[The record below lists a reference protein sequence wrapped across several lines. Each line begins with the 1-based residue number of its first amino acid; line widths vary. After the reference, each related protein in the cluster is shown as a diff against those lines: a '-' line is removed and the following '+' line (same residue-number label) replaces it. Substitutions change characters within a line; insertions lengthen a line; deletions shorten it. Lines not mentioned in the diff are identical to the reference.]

1 MSRHPYVM
9 FAVNMILSFI
19 VMYFVM
25 FSMVDGWSDFRNNL
39 NMFYMA
45 LTMVAPMGV
54 IMLLTM
60 GGMYPNRKL
69 NAAIY
74 LVLIIVFVGAL
85 AGTRTQALI
94 GDRQFIA
101 SMVPHHSGAIL
112 MCRNA
117 SLRDPELISLCAAIS
132 RGQRAEI
139 EQMDAIKTR
148 LGGGD

>member
-85 AGTRTQALI
+85 A
-94 GDRQFIA
+94 
-101 SMVPHHSGAIL
+101 V
-112 MCRNA
+112 
-117 SLRDPELISLCAAIS
+117 
-132 RGQRAEI
+132 RAR
-139 EQMDAIKTR
+139 KP
-148 LGGGD
+148 